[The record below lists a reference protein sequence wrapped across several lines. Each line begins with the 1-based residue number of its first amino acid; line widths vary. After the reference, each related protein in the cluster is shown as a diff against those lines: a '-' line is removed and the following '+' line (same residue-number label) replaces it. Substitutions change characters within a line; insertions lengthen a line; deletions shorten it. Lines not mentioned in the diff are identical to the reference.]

1 MIVLVVKGGLEL
13 QNTKLREENEIIEIY
28 ERHVDMVYRICYSY
42 LKNTMDTED
51 MVQNT
56 FIKILDQSVVFEGP
70 EHEKAWLIVTAKN
83 LCKNHLR
90 HWWQKREN
98 IEDEIYRIQVDDKVE
113 DNVLESVMKLPEKY
127 RVTIYLYYYEG
138 YDSNE
143 IGKLMNKPSSTIRN
157 YLLRGRDR
165 LKEMI
170 GEDIFEE

>member
-1 MIVLVVKGGLEL
+1 ML
-13 QNTKLREENEIIEIY
+13 NTKLREENEIIEIY
-28 ERHVDMVYRICYSY
+28 ERNVDMVYRICYSF

-56 FIKILDQSVVFEGP
+56 FIKILDQSVVFEST

-83 LCKNHLR
+83 LCKNHLK

-98 IEDEIYRIQVDDKVE
+98 IEDEINIVQMDKKE
-113 DNVLESVMKLPEKY
+113 EGEVLKSVMKLPEKY
-127 RVTIYLYYYEG
+127 RITLYLYYYEG

-143 IGKLMNKPSSTIRN
+143 IGKMMDKPPSTIRN
-157 YLLRGRDR
+157 YLKRGRDR

-170 GEDIFEE
+170 GDDIFEE

>member
-1 MIVLVVKGGLEL
+1 ML
-13 QNTKLREENEIIEIY
+13 NTKLRKENEIIEIY
-28 ERHVDMVYRICYSY
+28 ERNVDMVYRICYSF

-56 FIKILDQSVVFEGP
+56 FIKILDQSVVFEST

-83 LCKNHLR
+83 LCKNHLK

-98 IEDEIYRIQVDDKVE
+98 IEDEINIVQMDKKE
-113 DNVLESVMKLPEKY
+113 EGEVLKSVMKLPEKY
-127 RVTIYLYYYEG
+127 RITLYLYYYEG

-143 IGKLMNKPSSTIRN
+143 IGKMMDKPPSTIRN
-157 YLLRGRDR
+157 YLKRGRDR

-170 GEDIFEE
+170 GDDIFEE

>member
-1 MIVLVVKGGLEL
+1 ML
-13 QNTKLREENEIIEIY
+13 NTKLREENEIIEIY

-56 FIKILDQSVVFEGP
+56 FIKILDQAVVFEGP

-98 IEDEIYRIQVDDKVE
+98 IEDEIYKIQVDDKVE
-113 DNVLESVMKLPEKY
+113 DIVLESVMKLPEKY